1 MKKHLSPLFIL
12 ATILALILGP
22 ALPAQAA
29 GMQMKGPAP
38 MVSLYLPLIG
48 TGPRPCSVPPTL
60 VSPANGSS
68 LDTLIPLFEWN
79 SGNDPAATIFLLE
92 VARDPGFTQVVSSLG
107 YGSGQGPGNI
117 RFWTNFDPATTYYW
131 RAWLMCGQDVESPSS
146 EVWTFTSGS
155 GGTILP
161 APNLVAPTNET
172 LLPGID
178 TTLQWEAVA
187 GAVEYQ
193 VQWRKIGGGGYVQ
206 FTNNLIY
213 TPYALIAGTS
223 YEWWIAA
230 RNDYAW
236 GTNSALWNFT
246 TGTPGP

>member
-1 MKKHLSPLFIL
+1 MKKQLFPLFIL

-22 ALPAQAA
+22 ALPARGA
-29 GMQMKGPAP
+29 GMEGTKLAP
-38 MVSLYLPLIG
+38 PFSLSLPLIM

-68 LDTLIPLFEWN
+68 LNTLIPMFEWN
-79 SGNDPAATIFLLE
+79 SGNDPSATQFMMY
-92 VARDPGFTQVVSSLG
+92 VAHDPGFTQVVSSLG
-107 YGSGQGPGNI
+107 YGSGQGPGNN
-117 RFWTNFDPATTYYW
+117 RFWTNFDPASTYYW
-131 RAWLMCGQDVESPSS
+131 RAWLMCGEGIESPYS

-161 APNLVAPTNET
+161 APDLVAPANGT

-178 TTLQWEAVA
+178 TTLQWSAVA

-193 VQWRKIGGGGYVQ
+193 VQWRKTGGGGYVQ
-206 FTNNLIY
+206 FTNSLQYN
-213 TPYALIAGTS
+213 PYALIAGSS
-223 YEWWIAA
+223 YEWWSAA

-236 GTNSALWNFT
+236 GPNSALWNFT
-246 TGTPGP
+246 TGTAGP